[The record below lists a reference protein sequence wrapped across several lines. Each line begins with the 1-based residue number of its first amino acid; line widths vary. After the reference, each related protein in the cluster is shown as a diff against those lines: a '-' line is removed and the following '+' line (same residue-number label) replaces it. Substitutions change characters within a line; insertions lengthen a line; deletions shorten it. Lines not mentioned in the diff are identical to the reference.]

1 MAYKRL
7 WVVVLCLG
15 LLLMPRST
23 AMAQDMSNRDLNG
36 ISPQNHKYIITTLG
50 SAAVGAGLGF
60 LLGGGAKT
68 GKLALIGGGAGSA
81 WFLHSHRYAL
91 GKYHDWA
98 MVGSGTALGAGI
110 GWTICDCDNGLIAGT
125 LIGGGSV
132 ATWEALKDDRAAH
145 NAFNSNK
152 DKKIRGSA
160 RNAQQSRDKTEHQH
174 PEQQPQ

>member
-1 MAYKRL
+1 MGYRKPC
-7 WVVVLCLG
+7 VFTICLG
-15 LLLMPRST
+15 LLVMLGTT
-23 AMAQDMSNRDLNG
+23 AIAQDMTNQDLNG

-50 SAAVGAGLGF
+50 GAALGAGLGF
-60 LLGGGAKT
+60 ILGGGLKT

-125 LIGGGSV
+125 LIGGGGL
-132 ATWEALKDDRAAH
+132 ATWEALKHDRAAQ
-145 NAFNSNK
+145 NTFNSAK
-152 DKKIRGSA
+152 DKKIRKSA
-160 RNAQQSRDKTEHQH
+160 REAQRERK
-174 PEQQPQ
+174 EQQDQQRPPQQQ